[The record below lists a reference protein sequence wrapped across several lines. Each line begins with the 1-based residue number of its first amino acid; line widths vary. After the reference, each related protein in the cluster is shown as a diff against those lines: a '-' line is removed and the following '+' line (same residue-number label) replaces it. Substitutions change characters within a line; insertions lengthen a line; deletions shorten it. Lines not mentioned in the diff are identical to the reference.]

1 MSKYYAVKQGRDP
14 GIYTNWNDAKL
25 QVDKFP
31 NAVYKSFKTLTEAQQ
46 FIDDDKKEKDVNNK
60 NVNDKNINDKDV
72 KEKDVKGKDI
82 DILVYTD
89 GSYMNKRGGYAFITI
104 INHHIEQYHGPVP
117 FDKCTNQIAE
127 LYAIYRALLVL
138 LPFKTQTILIRSD
151 SDYSIKCL
159 TQYIR
164 AWKRNNYVTS
174 KNEPVKNKEL
184 IVQIDELLQ
193 QFTNLSFKH
202 VYAHQNEQYNEM
214 VDKLAK
220 LGTQQGE

>member
-1 MSKYYAVKQGRDP
+1 MSKYYAVKQGRVP

-31 NAVYKSFKTLTEAQQ
+31 NAKYKSFKTLTEAQQ
-46 FIDDDKKEKDVNNK
+46 FIDDIKKEVVNN
-60 NVNDKNINDKDV
+60 DTHNIGFGNN
-72 KEKDVKGKDI
+72 I

-89 GSYMNKRGGYAFITI
+89 GSYMNNRGGYAFITI
-104 INHHIEQYHGPVP
+104 INQDIKQYHGPVLIEP
-117 FDKCTNQIAE
+117 CTNQIAE
-127 LYAIYRALLVL
+127 LYAIYKALLVL
-138 LPFKTQTILIRSD
+138 SPFKNHHILIRSD
-151 SDYSIKCL
+151 SDYSIKSL
-159 TQYIR
+159 TQYIHV
-164 AWKRNNYVTS
+164 WKRNNYVTT

-193 QFTNLSFKH
+193 QFTNLSFQH

-220 LGTQQGE
+220 LGTQQGG